1 MARKGFKMESVSKK
15 LVLIIVAIVVSV
27 FLVFMFAFQGVQN
40 KAISFEEQI
49 TTSQSEIEIQEKRR
63 ADLIPNLVDC
73 VKQYDQHE
81 YETLMAV
88 VEARGVNSDDA
99 VEEIQTMVAA
109 VAEAYPQ
116 LQSSANYQQLMTELA
131 TTENLIAN
139 VRSNYNTWVND
150 YNSYVRHFPNKQI
163 LWVLGYDVIDFQ
175 KMTFDVSEDAP
186 MNIFE

>member
-1 MARKGFKMESVSKK
+1 MKNSMNFSWK
-15 LVLIIVAIVVSV
+15 LALIVLAIVASV
-27 FLVFMFAFQGVQN
+27 FLAFLFGFQGIQN
-40 KAISFEEQI
+40 KAISLEEQI
-49 TTSQSEIEIQEKRR
+49 TTAQSEINVQEKRR

-73 VKQYDQHE
+73 VKQYDEHE
-81 YETLMAV
+81 YNTLMSV
-88 VEARGVNSDDA
+88 IEARGTNSDEA
-99 VEEIQTMVAA
+99 VEQIQTMVAA

-131 TTENLIAN
+131 ATENLIAN

-163 LWVLGYDVIDFQ
+163 LSVLGYDVVDFQ

-186 MNIFE
+186 TNIFDE

>member
-1 MARKGFKMESVSKK
+1 MESVSKK

-139 VRSNYNTWVND
+139 VRSNYHNAEQN
-150 YNSYVRHFPNKQI
+150 FPF
-163 LWVLGYDVIDFQ
+163 GDFSAV
-175 KMTFDVSEDAP
+175 VSIVTVTHCISLSFTRKYSLARLPTHRKSSSESQ
-186 MNIFE
+186 